1 MATPFEDR
9 VAAVV
14 EHLLAGGAWSA
25 TRSSGPGG
33 QRRDKVATRA
43 ELAIP
48 PAALEGLDDFATRRL
63 SSRLGLGD
71 GDLRLTS
78 QEDRMLGRNRELVVE
93 RLTELVAA
101 ALAPPPPRRR
111 ATRPSRAAVR
121 ERVAGKRQRSVVKKL
136 RQSPEGE

>member
-1 MATPFEDR
+1 MTTSFEER
-9 VAAVV
+9 VQAVLEHLVAAST
-14 EHLLAGGAWSA
+14 WTS

-33 QRRDKVATRA
+33 QRRDKVATKA

-48 PAALEGLDDFATRRL
+48 PTALEGLDELASHRLATRL
-63 SSRLGLGD
+63 ALGD

-78 QEDRMLGRNRELVVE
+78 QEDRMLARNREIVVE
-93 RLTELVAA
+93 RLRELVAA

-111 ATRPSRAAVR
+111 PTRPSRTAVR
-121 ERVAGKRQRSVVKKL
+121 QRVEGKRLRSTVKKM

>member
-1 MATPFEDR
+1 MGTPFEDR
-9 VAAVV
+9 VATVV

-33 QRRDKVATRA
+33 QRRDKVSTRA

-48 PAALEGLDDFATRRL
+48 PAALEGLDDFAARRL
-63 SSRLGLGD
+63 SARLGLGD

-111 ATRPSRAAVR
+111 PTRPSRSAVR

-136 RQSPEGE
+136 RQSPEGD